1 MSTEEGKQEQQAGQE
16 GQAQATEQAT
26 AQQAA
31 TEQQAAPQ
39 QGEGQVQGAVAKPA
53 EAKPV
58 EVVLPRPRAS
68 LSGKLRHLLRL
79 RILMER
85 REPRWMRMDEW
96 RFLRIAH
103 KESWRRPRGDDNKI
117 RLEIK
122 GYPKRVKVGYGK
134 PKPVRNLH
142 PSGFKLVIVH
152 RPEEVDKVD
161 PSSEAIVIGRT
172 VGLRKRVEIVRR
184 AIERGV
190 RVMNVTK
197 DVIEELK
204 KTQ

>member
-1 MSTEEGKQEQQAGQE
+1 MSTETKPEQPTEQGGQGQQATQESQQPTGQQ
-16 GQAQATEQAT
+16 GAEQVQQQ
-26 AQQAA
+26 QQA
-31 TEQQAAPQ
+31 
-39 QGEGQVQGAVAKPA
+39 VQEVRPA

-58 EVVLPRPRAS
+58 EVKLPRPRVS
-68 LSGKLRHLLRL
+68 LSGKLRRL
-79 RILMER
+79 MRIRVLMER

-103 KESWRRPRGDDNKI
+103 RESWRRPKGNDNKI

-134 PKPVRNLH
+134 PRLVRNLH
-142 PSGFKLVIVH
+142 PTGFKLVIVH
-152 RPEEVDKVD
+152 RPEDVDKVD
-161 PSSEAIVIGRT
+161 PTKEAIVIGRT

-190 RVMNVTK
+190 RVINVTK
-197 DVIEELK
+197 DVIDELSRS
-204 KTQ
+204 Q